1 MMLLSRLF
9 GNKFLIDERFFSF
22 FFFFLFF
29 FIFSSIDD
37 ETFLISRLLLYRRR
51 FNCII
56 LFLKCL
62 EVQEYFHNFIQFKI
76 HGGIICR
83 D

>member
-37 ETFLISRLLLYRRR
+37 GTFLTSRLLLYRRR

-76 HGGIICR
+76 RGGIICR